1 MDAYQRVPR
10 LHWAAVAGALIA
22 LATDVVYLVAIWNE
36 STDVPPEFAEAIRAA
51 TGGPFEPAVVGVAAT
66 IAAAAIGS
74 VAAPLI
80 RNPRAARSV
89 SIASVVALF
98 LLGVIGLM
106 SIGIGLLVAGAFVL
120 LSTVSL
126 AGEAR

>member
-1 MDAYQRVPR
+1 MT
-10 LHWAAVAGALIA
+10 GALIA
-22 LATDVVYLVAIWNE
+22 LATDVFYLVAIWNQ

-51 TGGPFEPAVVGVAAT
+51 SGGPFEPAVIAIAAT

-74 VAAPLI
+74 VAAPLM

-89 SIASVVALF
+89 SIASVVALL

-106 SIGIGLLVAGAFVL
+106 SIGIGLLAAGAFVL
-120 LSTVSL
+120 VSTVSL